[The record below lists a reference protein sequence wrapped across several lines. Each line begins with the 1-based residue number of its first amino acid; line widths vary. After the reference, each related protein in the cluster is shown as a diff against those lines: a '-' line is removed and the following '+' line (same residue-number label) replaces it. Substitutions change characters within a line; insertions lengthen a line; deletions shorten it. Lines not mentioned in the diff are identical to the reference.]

1 MYLSICICTALLKA
15 SGFGWEQSYW
25 NCRDTT
31 KCNQIKFCNH
41 PCDYSSQNM
50 QNITIIHES
59 AGKTII
65 TQTREVGAYLFKVI
79 ACL

>member
-1 MYLSICICTALLKA
+1 MKAVVLKLYA
-15 SGFGWEQSYW
+15 NMSRRE
-25 NCRDTT
+25 RDTT

-41 PCDYSSQNM
+41 SCDYSSQNM
-50 QNITIIHES
+50 QNITIIPGS
-59 AGKTII
+59 AEKTII